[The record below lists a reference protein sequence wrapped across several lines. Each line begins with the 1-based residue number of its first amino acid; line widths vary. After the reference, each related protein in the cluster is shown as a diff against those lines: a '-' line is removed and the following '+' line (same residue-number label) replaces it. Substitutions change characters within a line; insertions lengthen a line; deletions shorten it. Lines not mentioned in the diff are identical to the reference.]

1 MLRKPRNLAP
11 KRRPRKTRTRDREVT
26 TRDQPATTAIR
37 GSALGDALVALP
49 LLGHKYEIKQ
59 MLYYDSRFEMT
70 GAGGILQVH
79 YFRANDVFDPDA
91 TGVGHQPVGFDQAMT
106 FWEQFAVFSSKISV
120 TFRSN
125 NADGLRVGVFLNP
138 DQTNPTIQEIMEN
151 GYVASDVVVG
161 TSSVGL
167 GYHTFKRI
175 DMTCSNV
182 KYFQMRSKEE
192 YFANPNF
199 IGTVASTPSELV
211 YFGVFAFNNLTTTTT
226 DVLFDVE
233 LSYDVR
239 FQEPRK
245 VLPSLTSLTKLL
257 AKQEEEKRLGTNVV
271 SRADQS
277 MSWRSQSEPTTL
289 PRSAPAA
296 ICESDVLPSSVPV
309 VIKGSARRR

>member
-1 MLRKPRNLAP
+1 MLSRKPRNLTS
-11 KRRPRKTRTRDREVT
+11 KRRPRKRTNDREVT
-26 TRDQPATTAIR
+26 TRDVPATTAIR

-91 TGVGHQPVGFDQAMT
+91 SGVGHQPVGFDQAMT

-125 NADGLRVGVFLNP
+125 NADAIRVGIFLNP

-151 GYVASDVVVG
+151 GYVASDVVLG
-161 TSSVGL
+161 TNSVGL
-167 GYHTFKRI
+167 GYHSLKRV

-199 IGTVASTPSELV
+199 LGTVASSPTELV
-211 YFGVFAFNNLTTTTT
+211 YFGVFAFNNITTTTT

-245 VLPSLTSLTKLL
+245 VLPSLSSLKQILV
-257 AKQEEEKRLGTNVV
+257 KQEEAKRDGSTVV
-271 SRADQS
+271 SRADMS
-277 MSWRSQSEPTTL
+277 MDWRKPIAAVT
-289 PRSAPAA
+289 PAEA
-296 ICESDVLPSSVPV
+296 DREAQHRTKSSV
-309 VIKGSARRR
+309 ITDFSRRR